1 MNTLYELLAN
11 VPPGPV
17 AGDLGLDRAL
27 AGCWDGFRGSDEGGM
42 ESYKLLR
49 RMENV
54 WWRPPILTFT
64 IERHGGTL

>member
-1 MNTLYELLAN
+1 MNTPYELLAN

-17 AGDLGLDRAL
+17 AGGLGLDHAL
-27 AGCWDGFRGSDEGGM
+27 AGCWEGFRGSDEGGM

-54 WWRPPILTFT
+54 WWQPSILTFN